1 MAGKIPVGATV
12 ARAYGFAFGNIVNN
26 LGMIWIP
33 VAILWAA
40 NYFLQK
46 PYLVATMGAAG
57 NPQALMAALPLMLGY
72 FAISFALVAAQVA
85 ALTREALGQRTG
97 NAFLQFPFGAGAWR
111 YLAALI
117 LYFLVMIVFYVAI
130 LLGGVLLTGITVA
143 LSGGRGAGAGLA
155 VGLVVFAAALFVFC
169 ALIYIATRLS
179 FFLAPVA
186 VAEHKVSL
194 IRAWQLSARN
204 FWRIFAVF
212 LILFLPFF
220 VLEMIYLYM
229 SFGPNFFVPPRP
241 GMTPQEVLAHAQHQQ
256 EIVRQMTQRVQ
267 TYWYVVY
274 PIGLAL
280 ALILYGLYA
289 GAVAYAY
296 RAVTHEDS
304 SQEVF

>member
-1 MAGKIPVGATV
+1 MAGKIPFGATV
-12 ARAYGFAFGNIVNN
+12 ARAYSFAFGNIVNN

-33 VAILWAA
+33 VVILWVA

-46 PYLVATMGAAG
+46 PYLEATMGAAG
-57 NPQALMAALPLMLGY
+57 NPQALFAAMPLMFLY
-72 FAISFALVAAQVA
+72 FAISFVLVAAQVA
-85 ALTREALGQRTG
+85 ALTKEALGLRTG
-97 NAFLQFPFGAGAWR
+97 SAFLQFPFGAGTWR
-111 YLAALI
+111 LLAAFF
-117 LYFLVMIVFYVAI
+117 LYFIVMIVVYVAVLFGS
-130 LLGGVLLTGITVA
+130 LLLAGLTVA
-143 LSGGRGAGAGLA
+143 FSGGHGGAAARVMGFIVFGA
-155 VGLVVFAAALFVFC
+155 VVFAVC

-220 VLEMIYLYM
+220 VLELIFFYM
-229 SFGPNFFVPPRP
+229 FFGPKFFMPPHP
-241 GMTPQEVLAHAQHQQ
+241 GMTPQEIMAHAQHQQ
-256 EIVRQMTQRVQ
+256 EIVRQMTQKMQ
-267 TYWYVVY
+267 SYWFVVY
-274 PIGLAL
+274 PVGVAV

-296 RAVTHEDS
+296 RAVTHQDN